1 MSPKTVC
8 VVGAQILSLAAIAW
22 LANENRGL
30 RTKPDAGEKP
40 SMMSAPFAPR
50 GDVRVPT
57 TSAHGETTAP
67 RSSRKHRAADTRS
80 DRSQA
85 DPSKRP
91 PLQVEE
97 AADGG
102 AVLRFPGM
110 ARRFDLTAEDLVALE
125 QGLRAAR
132 QNATETRPGGPSW
145 SPGQAAGAP
154 DTEGHGDFRTAWA
167 SADPDGGKEW
177 LQLSYPESI
186 EIGEIVIHESY
197 NPGAVSRVLALMPDG
212 SEQVIWEGTEA
223 TAQPGQNLDSVFKA
237 PPGIRS
243 DRIRVELD
251 TARVPGWNEI
261 DAVELIGSDG
271 TRQWASESKAS
282 SYYGQN
288 RGLASAEGTDA
299 FFNVDE

>member
-1 MSPKTVC
+1 MSPKTIC
-8 VVGAQILSLAAIAW
+8 VVGAQTLSLAAVAW
-22 LANENRGL
+22 LANENHAL
-30 RTKPDAGEKP
+30 RTQPDLREKP
-40 SMMSAPFAPR
+40 SMASARSAPGGTRASADAR
-50 GDVRVPT
+50 GESPA
-57 TSAHGETTAP
+57 SASASKRRPSDAG
-67 RSSRKHRAADTRS
+67 SS
-80 DRSQA
+80 RSQA
-85 DPSKRP
+85 PPSKRP
-91 PLQVEE
+91 PLEVEA

-102 AVLRFPGM
+102 AVLRFPGV

-132 QNATETRPGGPSW
+132 QDATETRPGGPSW

-154 DTEGHGDFRTAWA
+154 DTRGHGDFRTAWA

-177 LQLSYPESI
+177 LQLSYRESA

-212 SEQVIWEGTEA
+212 SERVLWEGTET

-251 TARVPGWNEI
+251 TSRVSGWNEI
-261 DAVELIGSDG
+261 DAVEMIGTDG
-271 TRQWASESKAS
+271 RRQWATESKAS

-288 RGLASAEGTDA
+288 RGLAITGASEG
-299 FFNVDE
+299 FILDE